1 MTDAEWNAIVEKWER
16 CRNVLGTDGFN
27 EIITALHEGRRL
39 NREIERLREWQRRAM
54 VVIECPSSDTIQD
67 ELKWVREEASKP

>member
-27 EIITALHEGRRL
+27 EIIAALRAGRRYRGVL
-39 NREIERLREWQRRAM
+39 EMIADGKYGAGAWSIAKAALVETDDREAL
-54 VVIECPSSDTIQD
+54 
-67 ELKWVREEASKP
+67 